1 MLKIIGGAYWW
12 YGGLRREQTGT
23 KKPVPK
29 DRLFYVQCVCR
40 S

>member
-1 MLKIIGGAYWW
+1 MLKIIGG
-12 YGGLRREQTGT
+12 LLVVRRASPGADRDK

-29 DRLFYVQCVCR
+29 DRLFYMQCVCR